1 MPQTVRYGHHLTL
14 AAADLLSTTKPYSTV
29 RKMQTV
35 AKARKDQRREMILAV
50 ASEVFFDEGYAAA
63 SMSTI
68 AARLG
73 GSKATLYNYFPSKEA
88 LFAAHVRTQCGRFAE
103 DVLDFPDDEPV
114 ERVLSRLGERFL
126 DHVLSDWAVRTF
138 QIIVAEA
145 RRTPELARLFYEV
158 GPAVGLERLQRY
170 LEAAKARGLIDP
182 PDCALAAG
190 QFLSLCRGNRHL
202 TCVLNLEPPP
212 SHAVIATEVASA
224 VAMFMDRYRA
234 AAT

>member
-1 MPQTVRYGHHLTL
+1 MQTL
-14 AAADLLSTTKPYSTV
+14 AET
-29 RKMQTV
+29 R
-35 AKARKDQRREMILAV
+35 RDQRRDTILAV
-50 ASEVFFDEGYAAA
+50 ASQAFFDEGYAAA
-63 SMSTI
+63 SMSSI

-88 LFAAHVRTQCGRFAE
+88 LFAAHVRAQCDRFA
-103 DVLDFPDDEPV
+103 DGVLDFPDDEPV
-114 ERVLSRLGERFL
+114 ETVLSRLGERFL
-126 DHVLSDWAVRTF
+126 EHVLSPWSVRTF

-170 LEAAKARGLIDP
+170 LEAARARGLINP

-202 TCVLNLEPPP
+202 TCVLNLDSPP
-212 SHAVIATEVASA
+212 AGDVIASEVASA
-224 VAMFMDRYRA
+224 VRMFMDRYGPQKA
-234 AAT
+234 

>member
-1 MPQTVRYGHHLTL
+1 
-14 AAADLLSTTKPYSTV
+14 
-29 RKMQTV
+29 MQTLTES
-35 AKARKDQRREMILAV
+35 RKDQRREAILAV

-88 LFAAHVRTQCGRFAE
+88 LFAAHVQAECARFTIN
-103 DVLDFPDDEPV
+103 VLDFPDDKPV
-114 ERVLSRLGERFL
+114 EWVLSRLGKRFL
-126 DHVLSDWAVRTF
+126 EHVLSPWSVRTF

-145 RRTPELARLFYEV
+145 RRTPELARIFYEV

-170 LEAAKARGLIDP
+170 LEGAKALGLINP

-202 TCVLNLEPPP
+202 TCVLNLDTPP
-212 SHAVIATEVASA
+212 SADVIAAEVASA
-224 VAMFMDRYRA
+224 VAMFMDRYKA
-234 AAT
+234 A

>member
-1 MPQTVRYGHHLTL
+1 MK
-14 AAADLLSTTKPYSTV
+14 KPYGTV
-29 RKMQTV
+29 RKMQT
-35 AKARKDQRREMILAV
+35 ASETRKDQRRDAILAV

-88 LFAAHVRTQCGRFAE
+88 LFAAHVRAQCARFTD
-103 DVLDFPDDEPV
+103 DVLDFPEDKPV
-114 ERVLSRLGERFL
+114 AWVLSRLGERFL
-126 DHVLSDWAVRTF
+126 QHVLSAWSVRTF

-145 RRTPELARLFYEV
+145 QRTPELARLFYEV

-170 LEAAKARGLIDP
+170 LEGAKARGLIDP

-212 SHAVIATEVASA
+212 PPSVIAEEVASA
-224 VAMFMDRYRA
+224 VAMFMERYA
-234 AAT
+234 AADA